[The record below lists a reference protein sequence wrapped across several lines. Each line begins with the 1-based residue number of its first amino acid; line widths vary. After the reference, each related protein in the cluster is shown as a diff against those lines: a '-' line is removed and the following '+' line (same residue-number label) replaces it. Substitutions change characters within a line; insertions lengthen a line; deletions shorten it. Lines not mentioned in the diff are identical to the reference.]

1 MAALR
6 SRTHPSATM
15 PRLLLS
21 VVLLAACGGEV
32 NIRDKEP
39 GGADGG
45 GGGGSGADGTDA
57 PDADEDGVPAD
68 EDCDDTNSRVYPG
81 ADEVCDGWDNDCD
94 GLTDADD
101 DSLTDGTV
109 AFTDADGDTWGDDA
123 AALVVCALPAG
134 AADRGG
140 DCDDTNPAI
149 APDAA
154 EVCNGADDDCDALV
168 DDFDPDLVGA
178 FVVFTDGDGDLW
190 GDDGTATQVCT
201 LPPDAVTQGGDCA
214 DGDPAVY
221 PGAAEA
227 CDEVDADCDGDLE
240 DPDATGRSTF
250 YADADGD
257 GFAAAGAATVDRCTA
272 PAGFVSAT
280 GDCDDTT
287 ALAVPGGTEACG
299 DAIDNDC
306 SGAADCDD
314 AACVTDASCYESS
327 CTDGIDN
334 DSNGL
339 TDCDD
344 PQCAEGPDCF
354 SSCASDDLGS
364 AIGLAVATGTTSGGT
379 STFGTPS
386 ECSSLAGRGPDE
398 ALVWTAPADGC
409 YAWSLED
416 SAFDT
421 VLRVFDSC
429 TSGTELA
436 CDDDFFAGGTSA
448 IAAEVP
454 AGLSVIL
461 VVDGY
466 ATSSSGAYTLDIYD
480 LTVVPDATLT
490 SGTSASATATF
501 NAALHGSDAD
511 IEAATCAGTGYD
523 VIYGFTPTVTGTY
536 AVDTAGSTFDTVLSV
551 HEGPCGTEV
560 ACDDDVSV
568 FSDTTSALTV
578 SMTAGTLYLL
588 RVAGYDTAETGTLRL
603 RVAYTP

>member
-1 MAALR
+1 
-6 SRTHPSATM
+6 M

-21 VVLLAACGGEV
+21 VIVLAACGGEV
-32 NIRDKEP
+32 NIRDKGP
-39 GGADGG
+39 GEDGADGG
-45 GGGGSGADGTDA
+45 ASGGDGGPA

-81 ADEVCDGWDNDCD
+81 ADERCDGWDNDCD

-101 DSLTDGTV
+101 DSLSDGTV
-109 AFTDADGDTWGDDA
+109 AYADVDADTWGDDA
-123 AALVVCALPAG
+123 SPLTVCALPAG
-134 AADRGG
+134 AATRGG
-140 DCDDTNPAI
+140 DCDDTDAAI

-154 EVCNGADDDCDALV
+154 EVCNGTDDDCDALV
-168 DDFDPDLVGA
+168 DDFDPDLTGA

-190 GDDGTATQVCT
+190 GDDATAAQVCT
-201 LPPDAVTQGGDCA
+201 LPPGAVTQGGDCDDA
-214 DGDPAVY
+214 TPDVY
-221 PGAAEA
+221 PGAPEA

-240 DPDATGRSTF
+240 DPDATGRRTF
-250 YADADGD
+250 AADADGD
-257 GFAAAGAATVDRCTA
+257 GYAAAGAPTVERCTA
-272 PAGFVSAT
+272 PAGFVEAG

-287 ALAVPGGTEACG
+287 ALASPAGAEACD

-306 SGAADCDD
+306 SGATDCDD
-314 AACVTDASCYESS
+314 AACLTDAACYESS
-327 CTDGIDN
+327 CTDGVDN
-334 DSNGL
+334 DRNGL

-344 PQCAEGPDCF
+344 PQCADGPDCF
-354 SSCASDDLGS
+354 SSCASADLGS
-364 AIGLAVATGTTSGGT
+364 AIGVAVATGTTTGGT

-386 ECSSLAGRGPDE
+386 ECSSLAGRGPDD

-421 VLRVFDSC
+421 VLRIFDSC
-429 TSGTELA
+429 TGGTELA
-436 CDDDFFAGGTSA
+436 CDDDFFTGGTSGL
-448 IAAEVP
+448 AAEVP
-454 AGLSVIL
+454 GGLSVIL

-466 ATSSSGAYTLDIYD
+466 GTSSAGAWSLDIYD
-480 LTVVPDATLT
+480 LSVIADATLT
-490 SGTSASATATF
+490 SGSSASATATF

-511 IEAATCAGTGYD
+511 IDAASCAGTGYD
-523 VIYGFTPTVTGTY
+523 VIYAFTPTNTGTH

-551 HEGPCGTEV
+551 HEGTCGTEV

-578 SMTAGTLYLL
+578 EMTAGTVYFL
-588 RVAGYDTAETGTLRL
+588 RVAGYDTAETGSLRL

>member
-1 MAALR
+1 M
-6 SRTHPSATM
+6 T
-15 PRLLLS
+15 RLLLS
-21 VVLLAACGGEV
+21 LAVLAACGGEV
-32 NIRDKEP
+32 NIREKEP
-39 GGADGG
+39 GGADGADGADG
-45 GGGGSGADGTDA
+45 GGGGTDA
-57 PDADEDGVPAD
+57 PDADEDGVPAG

-94 GLTDADD
+94 DLTDADD

-109 AFTDADGDTWGDDA
+109 AFTDADGDTWGDDG

-140 DCDDTNPAI
+140 DCDDTTPAI

-154 EVCNGADDDCDALV
+154 EGCNGADDACDALV

-178 FVVFTDGDGDLW
+178 FVVFTDADGDTW
-190 GDDGTATQVCT
+190 GDDATAAQVCT

-214 DGDPAVY
+214 DADPAIY

-240 DPDATGRSTF
+240 DPDATGRATF

-314 AACVTDASCYESS
+314 AACVADAACYESS

-364 AIGLAVATGTTSGGT
+364 ALGLAVATGTTSGGT

-490 SGTSASATATF
+490 SGTSASASATF

-511 IEAATCAGTGYD
+511 IEAASCAGTGYD